1 MTRATR
7 GLDSVIRHAENTLLE
22 SPVKPH
28 PKPGSNAGQ
37 GGGPAAVRRKLSAQ
51 WQRAF
56 GNPAPGGASSTPSPT
71 RGRSRGIS
79 APEVAETA
87 QREGAQDREAGTAP
101 DPETLHAAQR
111 TVLDTAL
118 AEPAAYGVQ
127 PTIRRFTGDKRTVRV
142 GPLRFTPDEHIRLR
156 ETAAEH
162 GYKGESGF
170 AADIVLA
177 FVAGRFTA
185 NLPLSEDRRR
195 THMYRAQVLRA
206 LSRVGNNVNQIARA
220 LNSDLTPPDVRERLD
235 ELHHLLTAISEALRE
250 PADRAEV

>member
-1 MTRATR
+1 MIPVPTLGQDTVESSEPAGKPRNLK
-7 GLDSVIRHAENTLLE
+7 GLWR
-22 SPVKPH
+22 
-28 PKPGSNAGQ
+28 
-37 GGGPAAVRRKLSAQ
+37 
-51 WQRAF
+51 RAF
-56 GNPAPGGASSTPSPT
+56 NNTAPGGASSTQSPT

-79 APEVAETA
+79 APGVAETA
-87 QREGAQDREAGTAP
+87 QREGAQGQEVGVALDP
-101 DPETLHAAQR
+101 DTLHATQR
-111 TVLDTAL
+111 TVLNPAST
-118 AEPAAYGVQ
+118 EPAAHGVQ

-156 ETAAEH
+156 EAAAEH

-195 THMYRAQVLRA
+195 THMFRAQVLRA

-220 LNSDLTPPDVRERLD
+220 LNSDYTSPDVRECLD
-235 ELHHLLTAISEALRE
+235 ELHRLLATIAEALRE
-250 PADRAEV
+250 PADRTEV